1 MKYCIAVQE
10 TLRREIVVE
19 ADSLED
25 ALDHVENEY
34 DKQNIILT
42 ADDACVEPDIF
53 EVDWYSE
60 KDIEE
65 MEANYDI
72 RNGSGR
78 ISEAGGGTYNI
89 GFNDGDETQFDAYD
103 LAELLDCWVEFCA
116 ENGFQTNSVDY
127 VERVCE

>member
-42 ADDACVEPDIF
+42 ADDACVEPDYGISTGRR
-53 EVDWYSE
+53 YYLLG
-60 KDIEE
+60 K
-65 MEANYDI
+65 
-72 RNGSGR
+72 SGKSPR
-78 ISEAGGGTYNI
+78 RKKS
-89 GFNDGDETQFDAYD
+89 
-103 LAELLDCWVEFCA
+103 C
-116 ENGFQTNSVDY
+116 
-127 VERVCE
+127 RVGA

>member
-65 MEANYDI
+65 IRKSKESTWDAMLTKTSSV
-72 RNGSGR
+72 RNGKR
-78 ISEAGGGTYNI
+78 MVVYR
-89 GFNDGDETQFDAYD
+89 D
-103 LAELLDCWVEFCA
+103 LCV
-116 ENGFQTNSVDY
+116 
-127 VERVCE
+127 

>member
-53 EVDWYSE
+53 EADWHSKE
-60 KDIEE
+60 EVEE
-65 MEANYDI
+65 MEEDYDI
-72 RNGSGR
+72 RKSGDKK
-78 ISEAGGGTYNI
+78 SE
-89 GFNDGDETQFDAYD
+89 DWRRHLQHR
-103 LAELLDCWVEFCA
+103 
-116 ENGFQTNSVDY
+116 FQ
-127 VERVCE
+127 RWG

>member
-19 ADSLED
+19 ADSLEE
-25 ALDHVENEY
+25 AINHVESEY
-34 DKQNIILT
+34 DKENIVLT

-78 ISEAGGGTYNI
+78 ISEGWRRHIQHRFQRKLNLMRMIWRSFWIAGWS
-89 GFNDGDETQFDAYD
+89 FVRKMDFR
-103 LAELLDCWVEFCA
+103 
-116 ENGFQTNSVDY
+116 QTV
-127 VERVCE
+127 

>member
-1 MKYCIAVQE
+1 MVDRIAFNKAAENLIEITKVFVEENAKYD
-10 TLRREIVVE
+10 L
-19 ADSLED
+19 LENIESRTWN

-78 ISEAGGGTYNI
+78 ISESWRRHI
-89 GFNDGDETQFDAYD
+89 QHR
-103 LAELLDCWVEFCA
+103 
-116 ENGFQTNSVDY
+116 FQ
-127 VERVCE
+127 RWR

>member
-53 EVDWYSE
+53 EVRLVFR
-60 KDIEE
+60 KRHR
-65 MEANYDI
+65 
-72 RNGSGR
+72 RNGGK
-78 ISEAGGGTYNI
+78 
-89 GFNDGDETQFDAYD
+89 
-103 LAELLDCWVEFCA
+103 L
-116 ENGFQTNSVDY
+116 
-127 VERVCE
+127 

>member
-25 ALDHVENEY
+25 ALDRVENEY

-65 MEANYDI
+65 MEENYDI
-72 RNGSGR
+72 RSGSAFAQNTDGGCTVQEGQGAGQTGQGR
-78 ISEAGGGTYNI
+78 
-89 GFNDGDETQFDAYD
+89 F
-103 LAELLDCWVEFCA
+103 
-116 ENGFQTNSVDY
+116 
-127 VERVCE
+127 

>member
-19 ADSLED
+19 AGSLED

-53 EVDWYSE
+53 EVD
-60 KDIEE
+60 
-65 MEANYDI
+65 
-72 RNGSGR
+72 
-78 ISEAGGGTYNI
+78 
-89 GFNDGDETQFDAYD
+89 
-103 LAELLDCWVEFCA
+103 
-116 ENGFQTNSVDY
+116 
-127 VERVCE
+127 

>member
-19 ADSLED
+19 ADSLEN

-72 RNGSGR
+72 RNSSGR
-78 ISEAGGGTYNI
+78 ISEDWRRHI
-89 GFNDGDETQFDAYD
+89 QHR
-103 LAELLDCWVEFCA
+103 
-116 ENGFQTNSVDY
+116 FQ
-127 VERVCE
+127 RWR